1 LLISNK
7 ISKCPKCQSLLKTDE
22 GIEVWLKIREN
33 ELKGKVYED
42 TNYFNFFK
50 ISIRNYKLDQFR
62 KKNKNLEFNEDIEV
76 IEEIQDSKFCFQDV
90 LNFINQ
96 KEKDE
101 TDLFLKNLLYLR
113 TKMSARQISKHSG
126 ISVKIVLKYLK
137 LAYDDFINFMDSN

>member
-1 LLISNK
+1 VLISTK
-7 ISKCPKCQSLLKTDE
+7 ISKCPKCQSFLKTDE

-33 ELKGKVYED
+33 ELKGKEYED
-42 TNYFNFFK
+42 TNYINFFK
-50 ISIRNYKLDQFR
+50 ISIRNHKLDQLR
-62 KKNKNLEFNEDIEV
+62 KRNINLEFNENIEV

-90 LNFINQ
+90 MNFINE
-96 KEKDE
+96 KEINE

-137 LAYDDFINFMDSN
+137 IAYDDFINFMDNN